1 LEVILT
7 SDSSPRPRVLLVDDA
22 PDDAEALRDLLA
34 PMGVDIVP
42 ASSAEQALAILQ
54 NDKVDLVVADL
65 GLPGASGI
73 ELTRALRAR
82 NDRMPIVLVTGSES
96 VVHVVDALKAG
107 ANDYLQKPV
116 HPDRLTSLIRELLS
130 ETDTVEGDSASEA
143 MARTRETVRP
153 IGKEFEGMLGISPA
167 MQEVFA
173 RIARVAT
180 TSAPVLIVGESGT
193 GKELVAKALHNQS
206 RRKAGPFVAMH
217 TGAIPKE
224 LVASELFGHEKG
236 AFTGAMNAADGK
248 FAAAEKGTL
257 FLDEVGTMDIPTQI
271 SLLRVLETYRYNRV
285 GASRERAADVRIVAA
300 TNSDLLNDVQ
310 QRRFREDLYYRLNVL
325 TIAVPPLRER
335 AEDIV
340 PLAEYFLTA
349 ACKRFEVT
357 PKKLSDEAKSA
368 LSAHPWPGNVRE
380 LRNAMDQVAVFANGA
395 VVDASELE
403 LLRAR
408 LPSTRPTEEHDPGP
422 PEVAV
427 TSQREEE
434 VAPAPSTIDMRNGT
448 DEPDE
453 PTVSGD
459 TAEHQMV
466 VRVPIGTP
474 LAEVE
479 KLVVLK
485 TLEAA
490 GGNKQRAARILGISR
505 RGLYVKLVSYGE
517 HVQVHEHAE
526 AHSESTDA

>member
-1 LEVILT
+1 
-7 SDSSPRPRVLLVDDA
+7 
-22 PDDAEALRDLLA
+22 
-34 PMGVDIVP
+34 
-42 ASSAEQALAILQ
+42 
-54 NDKVDLVVADL
+54 
-65 GLPGASGI
+65 
-73 ELTRALRAR
+73 
-82 NDRMPIVLVTGSES
+82 MPIVLVTGSES

-116 HPDRLTSLIRELLS
+116 HPDRLTALIHELLN
-130 ETDTVEGDSASEA
+130 EGDPGEDDTKDDSK
-143 MARTRETVRP
+143 ARTRETARP

-193 GKELVAKALHNQS
+193 GKELVARALHNQS

-236 AFTGAMNAADGK
+236 AFTGAMNSADGK
-248 FAAAEKGTL
+248 FAIAEKGTL

-325 TIAVPPLRER
+325 TIALPPLRER

-340 PLAEYFLTA
+340 PLAEHFLTA

-357 PKKLSDEAKSA
+357 PKKLSSEAKAA

-408 LPSTRPTEEHDPGP
+408 LPFQRAVDELDVAPPAAPATVHQVEDTMSTTADIVEDAAESSQPSP
-422 PEVAV
+422 PSAPPPAPAAESV
-427 TSQREEE
+427 TS
-434 VAPAPSTIDMRNGT
+434 DF
-448 DEPDE
+448 
-453 PTVSGD
+453 PTTSA
-459 TAEHQMV
+459 TAEHHMV

-474 LAEVE
+474 LADVE
-479 KLVVLK
+479 RLVVLK

-517 HVQVHEHAE
+517 HVQVHEHTEAHAE
-526 AHSESTDA
+526 ATDA